1 MRAVTLLIGGGS
13 LWAVL
18 LLAAAPHA
26 QGQPPAARPALVPQ
40 LFDTADRCQAC
51 HNGLTTP
58 SGVDVS
64 IGVDWRASMMAHS
77 ARDPYWQA
85 AVRREVLDHPAAA
98 AAIENECSRCHMPM
112 AHVTQTAG
120 GGAGQVFANL
130 PAAGVATP
138 MQVLAGDGV
147 SCTVCHQITNDKLGS
162 PESFTGHFVIDTVTP
177 ADQRTVFGPFAI
189 DPGLQ
194 NLMHSATT
202 FRPAESVHV
211 QSSELCATCHTLFTH
226 TLDGGGKAI
235 GTLPEQVPYLE
246 WRHSAYRDTKSCQS
260 CHMPVVPEPVRVS
273 STLGEPRTEV
283 SRHTFRGA
291 NFWMLRV
298 LNRFR
303 GELGVPTLPQEL
315 ELAAQDT
322 LAHLERESAALQ
334 VERAEHDGN
343 NLLLEL
349 RVTNRGGH
357 KLPTAY
363 PSRRAWLH
371 VRVADAAGA
380 VVFESGAVSPTGAI
394 TGNDNDTDAAAYERH
409 YTEITEPGQVQIY
422 ENIIVDAKGTVTTGL
437 LTGLRYVKDNRLLP
451 DGFDK
456 GTASADIAVHGAAA
470 ADADFA
476 AGGDR
481 IRYRIAAPPGPLTV
495 TAELLYQSIGYRWA
509 HNLRTRP
516 APETDRFVRY
526 YEAMS
531 HVSAARLAAATITVK

>member
-1 MRAVTLLIGGGS
+1 MRAVTLLIGGGV
-13 LWAVL
+13 LWAAL

-26 QGQPPAARPALVPQ
+26 QGQPAAARPAAAPQ
-40 LFDTADRCQAC
+40 LFETADRCQAC

-58 SGVDVS
+58 SGRDVS

-112 AHVTQTAG
+112 AHVTQTASG
-120 GGAGQVFANL
+120 GTGQVFANL
-130 PAAGVATP
+130 PAAGAATP
-138 MQVLAGDGV
+138 MQAMAGDGV
-147 SCTVCHQITNDKLGS
+147 SCTVCHQITGDKLGS

-202 FRPAESVHV
+202 FRPAESAHV
-211 QSSELCATCHTLFTH
+211 QSSELCATCHTLYTH
-226 TLDGGGKAI
+226 TLDAAGKAI

-246 WRHSAYRDTKSCQS
+246 WRHSSYRDTKSCQA
-260 CHMPVVPEPVRVS
+260 CHMPVVAEPVRVS
-273 STLGEPRTEV
+273 STMGEPRTEV

-303 GELGVPTLPQEL
+303 DELGVPTLPQEL

-322 LAHLERESAALQ
+322 LAHLERESAAVQ
-334 VERAEHDGN
+334 IARAERDGGT
-343 NLLLEL
+343 LVLDL
-349 RVTNRGGH
+349 RVINRGGH

-363 PSRRAWLH
+363 PSRRVWLH
-371 VRVADAAGA
+371 VRIADPAGT
-380 VVFESGAVSPTGAI
+380 VVFESGAVAPTGAI
-394 TGNDNDTDAAAYERH
+394 AGNDNDADAAAYEPH
-409 YTEITEPGQVQIY
+409 YSEITDPGQVQIY
-422 ENIIVDAKGTVTTGL
+422 ENIMVDANGAVTTGL
-437 LTGLRYVKDNRLLP
+437 LTGLRYVKDSRLLP

-456 GTASADIAVHGAAA
+456 ATASADIAVHGAAS
-470 ADADFA
+470 ADHDFT
-476 AGGDR
+476 AGGDQ
-481 IRYRIAAPPGPLTV
+481 IRYRVAAPAGPLTV

-516 APETDRFVRY
+516 APETERFTRY
-526 YEAMS
+526 YDAMS
-531 HVSAARLAAATITVK
+531 HVATARLAGAAATVR